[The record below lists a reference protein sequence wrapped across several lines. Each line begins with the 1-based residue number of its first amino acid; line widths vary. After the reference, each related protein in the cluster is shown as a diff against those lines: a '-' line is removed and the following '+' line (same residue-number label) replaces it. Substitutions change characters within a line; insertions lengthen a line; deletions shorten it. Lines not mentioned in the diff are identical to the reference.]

1 MDELSELGYIH
12 YTLDKK
18 TKKLT
23 YQINDWVVKCSGAEC
38 MDGSVYATEG
48 YGFLCLP
55 RSITQRLVDRKHI
68 FGESDA
74 WMDLWCHSV
83 WQDPG
88 NIFSSLA
95 PVVQFRTIWGCLT
108 LETLG
113 TALELGK
120 DKGMAIS
127 AKYKDVFTLY
137 RLPGSYGCLILIDCI
152 RQEQRFQCRHRQM
165 LYA

>member
-38 MDGSVYATEG
+38 MDGSVYVTEG

-55 RSITQRLVDRKHI
+55 RSITQRLVDRKRT
-68 FGESDA
+68 FSESDA
-74 WMDLWCHSV
+74 WMVYGAIVYAGSGQYIFLFGTCRSV
-83 WQDPG
+83 W
-88 NIFSSLA
+88 
-95 PVVQFRTIWGCLT
+95 TIWGRFNFGN
-108 LETLG
+108 LG

-120 DKGMAIS
+120 DKGMAIP
-127 AKYKDVFTLY
+127 AK
-137 RLPGSYGCLILIDCI
+137 I
-152 RQEQRFQCRHRQM
+152 
-165 LYA
+165 